1 MLFTYTQFFM
11 NYIPQL
17 LHASYGYDHG
27 QVASLSASP
36 LCLRAS
42 RCLSERELPVS
53 PSPCVWI

>member
-27 QVASLSASP
+27 QVASLSAP
-36 LCLRAS
+36 LSLRFS
-42 RCLSERELPVS
+42 LS
-53 PSPCVWI
+53 

>member
-27 QVASLSASP
+27 QVASLSAP
-36 LCLRAS
+36 LCLRFS
-42 RCLSERELPVS
+42 LS
-53 PSPCVWI
+53 